1 MRDRRYDRRSLTS
14 VLFSMAIEG
23 CRKLSMATETQC
35 SRHPPHPTRK
45 GYLLSPIPYL
55 LSPICAARV
64 PLPSGGAGRQAL
76 VGSAW
81 HAPLPLLLQ
90 SPFARCPALYT
101 VLLALVVACATWLFL
116 RRICKNGFSMAL
128 DSHRQLSIAI
138 ETQCPSHTPHPT
150 RKGYLLSPIS
160 YLLSPICAFALGA
173 AVVMTA
179 APTANALFVLSVLKL
194 LDWARERR
202 LRDWVWFSFLMAGLL
217 LCGLPY
223 IGWVVA
229 MLIIAPL
236 LIAADR
242 RTRPRTGGLM
252 FLCLAPVVYAAGCWF
267 LLSYLILDDP
277 FFAWRF
283 IGDLSFGPLPRAA
296 MWTAAGAAAIA
307 AVAAAVHKIGDRRLE
322 IEDRR
327 YKASCN
333 TSNLPAEDI
342 DIIVESDLM
351 GNKERGTRNAAKPQR
366 YLLSHISYLLSPI
379 CAPSQIAAA
388 ATVVAAAAIWF
399 GALAAAAL
407 DWSLPWGASANIA
420 PPNRNAVARHVK
432 EITPWGRVFVCGYA
446 GLGGQCSDP
455 ADNAMFEPCLDLH
468 IGVLREAYTRQRL
481 YLLVPKP
488 ERENALEPCEW
499 RYGGIYDNGA
509 QRLLF
514 DQDFGPWRLYEVVS
528 AEF

>member
-1 MRDRRYDRRSLTS
+1 MS
-14 VLFSMAIEG
+14 
-23 CRKLSMATETQC
+23 
-35 SRHPPHPTRK
+35 
-45 GYLLSPIPYL
+45 
-55 LSPICAARV
+55 
-64 PLPSGGAGRQAL
+64 LPSGGAGRQAL

-90 SPFARCPALYT
+90 SPFAKAPALY
-101 VLLALVVACATWLFL
+101 LFILAAVVGLAVFRHL
-116 RRICKNGFSMAL
+116 RRVAAQMTEIIDNRCGGNGGAAKP
-128 DSHRQLSIAI
+128 Q
-138 ETQCPSHTPHPT
+138 
-150 RKGYLLSPIS
+150 KYLLSVIY
-160 YLLSPICAFALGA
+160 YLLSIICALAVGA
-173 AVVMTA
+173 AVVSTA
-179 APTANALFVLSVLKL
+179 APTANALFVLAVLKL
-194 LDWARERR
+194 LDWTRKRR

-252 FLCLAPVVYAAGCWF
+252 FLCLAPVIYAAGCWI

-283 IGDLSFGPLPRAA
+283 IGDLSFDTFPRAA
-296 MWTAAGAAAIA
+296 VWTAAACAAGGAL
-307 AVAAAVHKIGDRRLE
+307 AAAVHKIGGRIR
-322 IEDRR
+322 
-327 YKASCN
+327 
-333 TSNLPAEDI
+333 
-342 DIIVESDLM
+342 
-351 GNKERGTRNAAKPQR
+351 
-366 YLLSHISYLLSPI
+366 SPI
-379 CAPSQIAAA
+379 CAAAS
-388 ATVVAAAAIWF
+388 VAPAAILWF
-399 GALAAAAL
+399 ATLSAAAL
-407 DWSLPWGASANIA
+407 DWSLPWGAPANIA
-420 PPNRNAVARHVK
+420 PPDRDAVAQHVK
-432 EITPWGRVFVCGYA
+432 AVTPWGRVFVCGYA
-446 GLGGQCSDP
+446 GLGGQCSDSVN
-455 ADNAMFEPCLDLH
+455 DAMFEPCLDLH
-468 IGVLREAYTRQRL
+468 IGVLRKAYTRQKL